1 MKMNKAIKKILSIA
15 LCFALVLS
23 CAPVVGFDI
32 TAKAADNITVTIAS
46 GESVTLKDTDAD
58 DYYEIGNAN
67 ELYAFVAIVNGGN
80 NTINAELTADID
92 LNPGYTFNANGTVTY
107 NNQTVTEGFTS
118 WTPVGSANNSYAGT
132 FDGADLT
139 ISGLYY
145 NGTDVYSAMFA
156 FVSGVVKNLNLTNT
170 YVKSEVTTSGSK
182 DISHTAGI
190 AAYSS
195 GEISNCSFTG
205 AIVNTTYYIAYAGG
219 VVGGNEGKVFDCV
232 NYGTINAK
240 TTNQS
245 AYVGGVIG
253 RQTTDDDIIRVSGC
267 YNEGTITTVSETY
280 GYSGGIIGHITGG
293 ILSDCY
299 NIGDAS
305 INSDAGGGYAGG
317 IAGSIN
323 RDTLVTRSVNK
334 DSNITAQS
342 SAYAY
347 GGGIAGQC
355 YGNISEC
362 YSIGAAITSKAYY
375 YRAHSSGVVG
385 FVDEGSVEGCYAID
399 TLLKTTGGKTQLIG
413 GVVSYITPAVTL
425 KDNWYCTDDASY
437 GVAFMYETEESNFE
451 VEGGTAGMPRESFTN
466 GEVAYLLGEPFGQ
479 NLDNGEAVQDY
490 PVLDGAKVYCGYKAC
505 GVDTVSYSNYPL
517 YETIPDHSFENG
529 FCTICD
535 FLEEPQTIEGVY
547 QLANAGNLFWFA
559 KHVNENDPS
568 ANAVLVEDI
577 DLENREWTPIG
588 NATIPYTGLFD
599 GQNYKITNFK
609 MTINEPS
616 NSNGFFGEIRNTTVK
631 NFSISGDV
639 AVNIADETS
648 SIRFGS
654 VAAAVYG
661 AEIDTYIKNIHSSVN
676 VTFNGG
682 CSHQAGGLIGYVE
695 SKGTS
700 PWHRVSVEE
709 CSYSGT
715 LDLSSYYADCA
726 GGIVSYI
733 GYNNYVKIMGCKFDG
748 AILCTSEAG
757 GQIGGIFG
765 YNRGRNMYMQNCLS
779 IGKIEIANPKT
790 TGALAGRYLITTE
803 DDFFTS
809 SHAYNNYYNVGELPG
824 FANVTDE
831 SHGYYNIDIVDY
843 PGYEEYKD
851 TIDVRVTE
859 EQLASG
865 EISYK
870 LGSSWGQLIGAD
882 ATPVIGGTKVYC
894 GYTACSDTTV
904 TYSNTE
910 LSETIPEHNPDAN
923 GFCTACGAYAVPQ
936 TIDGV
941 YQIANAGNLLWFSDY
956 VNNGNYD
963 ANAVLLA
970 DIEMNGIIWS
980 PIATT
985 QGYMGTFDGKGH
997 SINNLWHNTGV
1008 GNGNRDGLFIRVGSE
1023 GKVMNLTLNN
1033 PTIWGASHSGSNAV
1047 GGIANLNAGT
1057 ISGCMIIGG
1066 EIQQGNYEYLG
1077 GIAGCNQSGGIIEFC
1092 SVINVTFQR
1101 RWGGASSGTMGGIT
1115 QTNNGTVRNCYTYGC
1130 NFANGT
1136 AQNSAIVAKG
1146 TAGESCYY
1154 YTTDTVADT
1163 ASTPLSADQFASGE
1177 AAWLLNGASADGQ
1190 WKQTLDTDAYPVLA
1204 GATVYW
1210 VNDCQGNQHYMN
1222 ENETLLH
1229 DFTGA
1234 TNGICILCDKGYQKP
1249 EGEGTA
1255 EEPYKIANAG
1265 QLYWFARC
1273 VNIGKQAS
1281 ANAIL
1286 MADIDLE
1293 GRMWYPIGLYNDV
1306 AEAQGAPIQQVYTGN
1321 LDGNGYTISNFVA
1334 SGSGSQGLIGY
1345 TSADVTVKN
1354 LGVINAI
1361 VSGWNAGAI
1370 LAFYGTVENCYVI
1383 NCTITAYTSNTSSSG
1398 VYGGAVAGSQAAT
1411 VKNSFAMDCS
1421 IITGEGMSN
1430 KAKLAPV
1437 GGKTAENCYY
1447 ANVSATNGTF
1457 RESTGEI
1464 NATPAQLASGEVAW
1478 LLQSANTEQIWGQ
1491 QNNQPGA
1498 RPVFDFSGIY
1508 KVAKIDGTENYSVSN
1523 IGDTNGDNLIDV
1535 LDYQAVVNEIL
1546 AEDNE
1551 QIGTSAYDNII
1562 KYDIDGDGALDV
1574 LDASLMER
1582 IVNAHTAIQVY
1593 AVGDIDCNGIAFE
1606 ESDLGAIKHL
1616 LNSGK
1621 KLSTTQKYICDINKD
1636 GKANTEDVVA
1646 LEGIYGEI
1654 TAVCTDII
1662 GVTYSWSEDFTSCTA
1677 TGKCAICGSVVT
1689 ETANAARDENNI
1701 TYAAFENS
1709 SFTSPKLIV
1718 ATDEAA
1724 LTGVLLRKAITV
1736 QLDSGDMNL
1745 NLVLPAEI
1753 DEDFVDYI
1761 RYGITNSS
1769 AANSTVNL
1777 TLYGL
1782 ETVPYDA
1789 FGTRTEYYI
1798 DFEERYPL
1806 DQLKTVS
1813 LPDAITIDGSAF
1825 LENKGIISVYAP
1837 NVQTISSNTFYK
1849 CTSLTDI
1856 YCPNVKSIGQQA
1868 FDGCTALIEMNSP
1881 ELISAGYYSL
1891 SDCTSLKKV
1900 YAPKLTT
1907 LPFGVLYGSESLTS
1921 LTFGNLTSAYALFYP
1936 DFAGS
1941 TNIDLTLG
1949 AGQKVLKNTSGY
1961 HWGATEEDLVEG
1973 STEFMGATFKSIT
1986 IAEA

>member
-1 MKMNKAIKKILSIA
+1 MKINKAIKKILSVA

-23 CAPVVGFDI
+23 CAPIVGFDI
-32 TAKAADNITVTIAS
+32 TAKAADDITVTIAS

-58 DYYEIGNAN
+58 YYYEISNAN
-67 ELYAFVAIVNGGN
+67 ELYAFATIVNGGN

-107 NNQTVTEGFTS
+107 NDQTVTEGFAS

-145 NGTDVYSAMFA
+145 NGTDVYSGMFA
-156 FVSGVVKNLNLTNT
+156 YMSGVVKNLNLTNT
-170 YVKSEVTTSGSK
+170 YVKSQVTTSGSK

-195 GEISNCSFTG
+195 GEINNCSYSG
-205 AIVNTTYYIAYAGG
+205 AIVNTTYYVAYAGG
-219 VVGGNEGKVFDCV
+219 IVAENKGLVFDCV
-232 NYGTINAK
+232 NYGSLNIK

-245 AYVGGVIG
+245 AYVGGVVG
-253 RQTTDDDIIRVSGC
+253 RQTTEDDIIRISCC
-267 YNEGTITTVSETY
+267 YNEGTITAISETY
-280 GYSGGIIGHITGG
+280 GYSGGIIGYITGG

-305 INSDAGGGYAGG
+305 IDSDAGGGYSGG
-317 IAGSIN
+317 IVGFIN
-323 RDTLVTRSVNK
+323 RDTLVTRSTNK
-334 DSNITAQS
+334 DSNIVAVS

-347 GGGIAGQC
+347 GGGIAGQS
-355 YGNISEC
+355 YGNISDC
-362 YSIGAAITSKAYY
+362 YSIGGTITSDAYY

-399 TLLKTTGGKTQLIG
+399 TSLKITGGKTKLIG

-437 GVAFMYETEESNFE
+437 GVAFMYKTEQSNFE

-466 GEVAYLLGEPFGQ
+466 GEIAYLLGEPFGQ

-505 GVDTVSYSNYPL
+505 GAATVSYSNYPL
-517 YETIPDHSFENG
+517 YETIPDHSLENG
-529 FCTICD
+529 FCTICG
-535 FLEEPQTIEGVY
+535 LCEEPQTIEGVY

-559 KHVNENDPS
+559 KRVNENEPS
-568 ANAVLVEDI
+568 ANAVLIADI

-588 NATIPYTGLFD
+588 NATTPYTGLFD
-599 GQNYKITNFK
+599 GQNYKIANFK

-639 AVNIADETS
+639 AVNIADDTS
-648 SIRFGS
+648 SVRFGS
-654 VAAAVYG
+654 VAAAALSTDADVC
-661 AEIDTYIKNIHSSVN
+661 IQNIHSSVN

-682 CSHQAGGLIGYVE
+682 YSHQVGGIVGYAEGKSSNPWYKALVE
-695 SKGTS
+695 D
-700 PWHRVSVEE
+700 

-715 LDLSSYYADCA
+715 IDLGNHHADCA
-726 GGIVSYI
+726 GGMVAYI
-733 GYNNYVKIMGCKFDG
+733 GYNNYAKIMGCKFDG
-748 AILCTSEAG
+748 AILCASETG

-779 IGKIEIANPKT
+779 IGEIEVANPKT
-790 TGALAGRYLITTE
+790 TGALAGRYLVTTE
-803 DDFFTS
+803 DSFFTTP
-809 SHAYNNYYNVGELPG
+809 HAYNNYYNVGELPG

-831 SHGYYNIDIVDY
+831 NHGYYNIDIVDY

-851 TIDVRVTE
+851 TIDIKVTE
-859 EQLASG
+859 EQLALG
-865 EISYK
+865 EIAYK
-870 LGSSWGQLIGAD
+870 LGGSWGQLIGAD
-882 ATPVIGGTKVYC
+882 ETPVIGGTKVFC

-910 LSETIPEHNPDAN
+910 LFETIPEHNPDAN
-923 GFCTACGAYAVPQ
+923 GFCTACGAYEEPQ
-936 TIDGV
+936 TVDGV

-963 ANAVLLA
+963 ANAELLA
-970 DIEMNGIIWS
+970 DIEMNSIIWS

-1023 GKVMNLTLNN
+1023 GKVVNLTLNN

-1057 ISGCMIIGG
+1057 ISGCVIIGG

-1077 GIAGCNQSGGIIEFC
+1077 GIAGCNQSGGLIENC
-1092 SVINVTFQR
+1092 AVINVTFQR

-1163 ASTPLSADQFASGE
+1163 ASAPLTAEQFASGE

-1204 GATVYW
+1204 GATVYL

-1249 EGEGTA
+1249 EGEGT
-1255 EEPYKIANAG
+1255 EESPYKITNAG
-1265 QLYWFARC
+1265 ELYWFARC

-1293 GRMWYPIGLYNDV
+1293 GRVWYPIGLYNDV
-1306 AEAQGAPIQQVYTGN
+1306 AEENGGLVMQSYKGTF
-1321 LDGNGYTISNFVA
+1321 DGNGHTISNFVA

-1345 TSADVTVKN
+1345 TTTDVTVKN
-1354 LGVINAI
+1354 LGVINAT

-1370 LAFYGTVENCYVI
+1370 LAFYGTVENCYAI
-1383 NCTITAYTSNTSSSG
+1383 NCTITAYTSSTSSVG
-1398 VYGGAVAGSQAAT
+1398 VYGGAVAGAQAAT
-1411 VKNSFAMDCS
+1411 VKNSFAMDC
-1421 IITGEGMSN
+1421 TVVAGEGMSD
-1430 KAKLAPV
+1430 KAELAPV
-1437 GGKTAENCYY
+1437 GGNTAENCYY
-1447 ANVSATNGTF
+1447 SNVTANNGTL
-1457 RESTGEI
+1457 RESAGEM
-1464 NATPAQLASGEVAW
+1464 NATTAQLASGEVAW
-1478 LLQSANTEQIWGQ
+1478 LLQSGNTEQVWGQ
-1491 QNNQPGA
+1491 QNNQIGA
-1498 RPVFDFSGIY
+1498 RPVFDFMGLY

-1535 LDYQAVVNEIL
+1535 LDYQALINEIL
-1546 AEDNE
+1546 ADDNE
-1551 QIGTSAYDNII
+1551 QIEAEGYDDII
-1562 KYDIDGDGALDV
+1562 KYDLDGDGYLDV
-1574 LDASLMER
+1574 IDATLMQR
-1582 IVNAHTAIQVY
+1582 VINGNATIDVY

-1636 GKANTEDVVA
+1636 GKASVVDLIVLED
-1646 LEGIYGEI
+1646 IYG
-1654 TAVCTDII
+1654 DIEESCGNVI
-1662 GVTYSWSEDFTSCTA
+1662 DATYSWSEDFTSCTA
-1677 TGKCAICGSVVT
+1677 TGKCEICGSEVT
-1689 ETANAARDENNI
+1689 ETSYSLSVNNGI
-1701 TYAAFENS
+1701 TTAAFENEG
-1709 SFTSPKLIV
+1709 FVSPKLIDV
-1718 ATDEAA
+1718 AAGLSYYET
-1724 LTGVLLRKAITV
+1724 RKAVTSY
-1736 QLDSGDMNL
+1736 LKSGDMNL
-1745 NLVLPAEI
+1745 NLVLTAEI
-1753 DEDFVDYI
+1753 DDTMVDSI
-1761 RYGITNSS
+1761 RGGIES
-1769 AANSTVNL
+1769 ANVPNGSINL

-1782 ETVPYDA
+1782 EIVPYDS
-1789 FGTRTEYYI
+1789 FGTKIEYYI
-1798 DFEERYPL
+1798 DFEEEYPL

-1813 LPDAITIDGSAF
+1813 LPDATTIEVSAF
-1825 LENKGIISVYAP
+1825 NGNNGIESVYAP
-1837 NVQTISSNTFYK
+1837 NVTNIQGVAFWGCK
-1849 CTSLTDI
+1849 SLAEI
-1856 YCPNVKSIGQQA
+1856 YCPNVQVIGQQA
-1868 FDGCTALIEMNSP
+1868 FDSCTALTELYFP
-1881 ELISAGYYSL
+1881 EVTSVDSYAF
-1891 SDCTSLKKV
+1891 SDCTALEKV
-1900 YAPKLTT
+1900 YLPKLTT
-1907 LPFGVLYGSESLTS
+1907 VSYGVFYGSESLNS
-1921 LTFGNLTSAYALFYP
+1921 LTFGSLKSAYALFKSG
-1936 DFAGS
+1936 FTGS

-1949 AGQKVLKNTSGY
+1949 VGQKVFENTSGY
-1961 HWGATEEDLVEG
+1961 RWDATDEDLQPG
-1973 STEFMGATFKSIT
+1973 ATEFMGATFKSIT

>member
-1 MKMNKAIKKILSIA
+1 MKAINKKMRKILSIVIC
-15 LCFALVLS
+15 LGLVMS
-23 CAPVVGFDI
+23 YAPMASI
-32 TAKAADNITVTIAS
+32 IARAADDVTVTIAS

-107 NNQTVTEGFTS
+107 NNQTVTEGFAS
-118 WTPVGSANNSYAGT
+118 WIPVGSANNSYAGT

-145 NGTDVYSAMFA
+145 NGTDVYSGMFA
-156 FVSGVVKNLNLTNT
+156 YMSGVVKNLNLTNT
-170 YVKSEVTTSGSK
+170 YVESKVTTSGSK
-182 DISHTAGI
+182 DKSHTAGI
-190 AAYSS
+190 AAYSN
-195 GEISNCSFTG
+195 GEINNCSFTG

-219 VVGGNEGKVFDCV
+219 IVAENEGSVFDCV
-232 NYGTINAK
+232 NYGSLNIK

-245 AYVGGVIG
+245 IYSGGVIG
-253 RQTTDDDIIRVSGC
+253 RHTTEDDTIKISGC
-267 YNEGTITTVSETY
+267 YNEGTITSISETY
-280 GYSGGIIGHITGG
+280 GYSGGIIGYMTGG

-305 INSDAGGGYAGG
+305 IDSDSGGGYSGG
-317 IAGSIN
+317 IAGFIN
-323 RDTLVTRSVNK
+323 RDTLVTRSTNK
-334 DSNITAQS
+334 DCNIVAKS

-347 GGGIAGQC
+347 GGGIVGQS

-362 YSIGAAITSKAYY
+362 YSIGATITSKAYY

-385 FVDEGSVEGCYAID
+385 FVDEGSVEGCYAIG
-399 TLLKTTGGKTQLIG
+399 TLKTTGGKTQLIG

-425 KDNWYCTDDASY
+425 KDNWYCTDDASC

-451 VEGGTAGMPRESFTN
+451 VEGGTAGMPRESFAN
-466 GEVAYLLGEPFGQ
+466 GEIAYLLGEPYGQ
-479 NLDNGEAVQDY
+479 NLDNGEVVQDY

-505 GVDTVSYSNYPL
+505 GEDTVSYSNYPL

-529 FCTICD
+529 FCTVCDIC
-535 FLEEPQTIEGVY
+535 EEPQTIEGVY

-559 KHVNENDPS
+559 KHVNENDPA
-568 ANAVLVEDI
+568 ANAVLVADI

-588 NATIPYTGLFD
+588 NATTPYTGLFD
-599 GQNYKITNFK
+599 GQNYKITNLK

-616 NSNGFFGEIRNTTVK
+616 NSNGFFGVIKNTTVK
-631 NFSISGDV
+631 NFSIDGNV
-639 AVNIADETS
+639 TVNLTS
-648 SIRFGS
+648 ESEGIRYGSI
-654 VAAAVYG
+654 AAAALSTDADVC
-661 AEIDTYIKNIHSSVN
+661 IQNIHSSVN

-682 CSHQAGGLIGYVE
+682 YSHQVGGLVGYAEGGTTAPWYKVLVE
-695 SKGTS
+695 G
-700 PWHRVSVEE
+700 

-726 GGIVSYI
+726 GGIVAYI

-748 AILCTSEAG
+748 AILCTSETG

-779 IGKIEIANPKT
+779 IGEIEIANPKT
-790 TGALAGRYLITTE
+790 TGALAGRYLVTAEGT
-803 DDFFTS
+803 FFTTP
-809 SHAYNNYYNVGELPG
+809 HAYNNYYNVGELPG
-824 FANVTDE
+824 FANVTDT

-851 TIDVRVTE
+851 TIDVKVTE

-865 EISYK
+865 EIAYK

-910 LSETIPEHNPDAN
+910 LSETIPEHSFDAN
-923 GFCTACGAYAVPQ
+923 GLCTACGAYEEPQ
-936 TIDGV
+936 AIEGV
-941 YQIANAGNLLWFSDY
+941 YQLANAGNLLWFSDY

-970 DIEMNGIIWS
+970 DIEMNGIKWL
-980 PIATT
+980 PMATT
-985 QGYMGTFDGKGH
+985 QGYVGTFDGKGY

-1047 GGIANLNAGT
+1047 AGIANLNAGT

-1077 GIAGCNQSGGIIEFC
+1077 GIAGHNQSGGIIENC
-1092 SVINVTFQR
+1092 AVLNVTFQR

-1130 NFANGT
+1130 DFANGT

-1163 ASTPLSADQFASGE
+1163 AATLLTAEQFASGE

-1190 WKQTLDTDAYPVLA
+1190 WKQSLDTDTYPVLA
-1204 GATVYW
+1204 GATVY
-1210 VNDCQGNQHYMN
+1210 NIKDCKGNQRYSNKN
-1222 ENETLLH
+1222 EVIH
-1229 DFTGA
+1229 DVMDIDGFCVACG
-1234 TNGICILCDKGYQKP
+1234 KGYHKP
-1249 EGEGTA
+1249 AGEGTA
-1255 EEPYKIANAG
+1255 EAPYKIANAG
-1265 QLYWFARC
+1265 NLFWFARC
-1273 VNIGKQAS
+1273 VNIDKQAS

-1286 MADIDLE
+1286 IADIDLG
-1293 GRMWYPIGLYNDV
+1293 GRVWYPIGVYNDV
-1306 AEAQGAPIQQVYTGN
+1306 AEENGELVIQPYMGTF
-1321 LDGNGYTISNFVA
+1321 DGNGHSISNFVA

-1345 TSADVTVKN
+1345 TTTNATVKN
-1354 LGVINAI
+1354 LGVINAT
-1361 VSGWNAGAI
+1361 VTGWNAGAV
-1370 LAFYGTVENCYVI
+1370 LAYYGTLDNCYVI
-1383 NCTITAYTSNTSSSG
+1383 NCTITAYTSSESSVG

-1411 VKNSFAMDCS
+1411 VKNSFAVDCKVVA
-1421 IITGEGMSN
+1421 GEGVN
-1430 KAKLAPV
+1430 DKAKLAPV

-1447 ANVSATNGTF
+1447 INVTATNGTF
-1457 RESTGEI
+1457 RELDGEI
-1464 NATPAQLASGEVAW
+1464 NVTEEQLKSGEVTW

-1498 RPVFDFSGIY
+1498 RPVFDLGGLY
-1508 KVAKIDGTENYSVSN
+1508 KVAKVGETDSYSVSN
-1523 IGDTNGDNLIDV
+1523 VGDTNGDGILDV
-1535 LDYQAVVNEIL
+1535 NDYQAVVNEVL

-1551 QIGTSAYDNII
+1551 QIGTAAYDDII
-1562 KYDIDGDGALDV
+1562 RYDIDGDGALDV
-1574 LDASLMER
+1574 LDASLIER
-1582 IVNAHTAIQVY
+1582 IVNAHTTVQVY
-1593 AVGDIDCNGIAFE
+1593 AVGDIDCNGVAFE
-1606 ESDLGAIKHL
+1606 NSDLETIKHL
-1616 LNSGK
+1616 LNNGV

-1636 GKANTEDVVA
+1636 GKASEEDVIV
-1646 LEGIYGEI
+1646 LEDIYG
-1654 TAVCTDII
+1654 DIEERCGNVI
-1662 GVTYSWSEDFTSCTA
+1662 DATYSWSEDFTSCTA

-1689 ETANAARDENNI
+1689 ETATAACDTNNI

-1718 ATDEAA
+1718 ATEEAS
-1724 LTGVLLRKAITV
+1724 LSGVSFRKAITA

-1753 DEDFVDYI
+1753 DDGFVNYI

-1769 AANSTVNL
+1769 VANSTVNL
-1777 TLYGL
+1777 TIYGL

-1789 FGTRTEYYI
+1789 FGTRIEYYI

-1813 LPDAITIDGSAF
+1813 LPDATTIEVSAF
-1825 LENKGIISVYAP
+1825 TENKGLESVYAP
-1837 NVQTISSNTFYK
+1837 KVTNIQAVAFYRCDSLAEIYSPNVQ
-1849 CTSLTDI
+1849 
-1856 YCPNVKSIGQQA
+1856 VIGQQA
-1868 FDGCTALIEMNSP
+1868 FDGCTALTELYFP
-1881 ELISAGYYSL
+1881 EVTSVDSYAF
-1891 SDCTSLKKV
+1891 SDCTALERA
-1900 YAPKLTT
+1900 YLPKLTT
-1907 LPFGVLYGSESLTS
+1907 VSYGVLYGSESLTS
-1921 LTFGNLTSAYALFYP
+1921 LTFGCLKSAYALFMSN
-1936 DFAGS
+1936 FTGS

-1949 AGQKVLKNTSGY
+1949 AGQKVFENTSGY
-1961 HWGATEEDLVEG
+1961 RWDATDEALQPG
-1973 STEFMGATFKSIT
+1973 STEFMGCTFKSIT